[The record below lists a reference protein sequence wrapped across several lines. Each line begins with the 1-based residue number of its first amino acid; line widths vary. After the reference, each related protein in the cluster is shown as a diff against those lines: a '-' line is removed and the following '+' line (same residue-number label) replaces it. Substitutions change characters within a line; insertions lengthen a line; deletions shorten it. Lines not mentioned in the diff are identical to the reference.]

1 MPNLLEVKIANG
13 ETVDRNKAM
22 RGYHS
27 LGHFSR
33 PISVP
38 KFERIQPRDLKIYMQ
53 NDRVR
58 NILHDNENLAK
69 LATAS

>member
-1 MPNLLEVKIANG
+1 MPSGRPQEVPNLLEVKVANG

-38 KFERIQPRDLKIYMQ
+38 KFERIQPRDLKIYM
-53 NDRVR
+53 
-58 NILHDNENLAK
+58 
-69 LATAS
+69 